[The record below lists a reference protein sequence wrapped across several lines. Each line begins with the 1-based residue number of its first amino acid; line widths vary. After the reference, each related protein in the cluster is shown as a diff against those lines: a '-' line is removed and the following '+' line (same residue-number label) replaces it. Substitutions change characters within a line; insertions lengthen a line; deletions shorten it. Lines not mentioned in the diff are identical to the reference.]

1 MKHLRLT
8 SYAITAAGIL
18 LAVIASF
25 GELGAAW
32 TLAGILLAWAGIVKI
47 VVVLIWTKLARLG
60 TEQHLPERSV

>member
-8 SYAITAAGIL
+8 SYAITALGIL
-18 LAVIASF
+18 LAVTASLAD
-25 GELGAAW
+25 LGATW

-60 TEQHLPERSV
+60 TEHHLPERSV